1 MLKQMNK
8 GRLFILSGPSG
19 CGKGTVCK
27 VLLEKNKNLKLSI
40 SATTREKRVGE
51 IDGETYF
58 YLSKDQ
64 FEDMIKN
71 DELLEFNQGY
81 SGNYYGTPKKYVF
94 DQLEKG
100 FDVLLEI
107 EMNGAKNIKEKYP
120 ESIGIFLSPPSF
132 DELLNRLRGRGRE
145 SEELI
150 QERFLLAKEEI
161 LRVDEYKYAVINE
174 DLNETVDTIVNIIN
188 AEKHLTSFIGN
199 KIKSLVK

>member
-1 MLKQMNK
+1 MNK

>member
-1 MLKQMNK
+1 MKLMSK
-8 GRLFILSGPSG
+8 GRLFVLSGPSG

-27 VLLEKNKNLKLSI
+27 MLLDRNKNLKLSI

-51 IDGETYF
+51 VEGETYF
-58 YLSKDQ
+58 YLLKDQ
-64 FEDMIKN
+64 FEELIKN
-71 DELLEFNQGY
+71 DELLEYNQGY

-107 EMNGAKNIKEKYP
+107 EMNGAKNVKQEYP
-120 ESIGIFLSPPSF
+120 ESIGIFLSPPSLN
-132 DELLNRLRGRGRE
+132 ELLKRLRGRGRE

-161 LRVDEYKYAVINE
+161 LRVNEYKYAVINDNLE
-174 DLNETVDTIVNIIN
+174 DAVEQIENIIN
-188 AEKHLTSFIGN
+188 AEKNLTTRIGD
-199 KIKSLVK
+199 KIKSMVK

>member
-1 MLKQMNK
+1 
-8 GRLFILSGPSG
+8 
-19 CGKGTVCK
+19 
-27 VLLEKNKNLKLSI
+27 
-40 SATTREKRVGE
+40 
-51 IDGETYF
+51 
-58 YLSKDQ
+58 
-64 FEDMIKN
+64 
-71 DELLEFNQGY
+71 
-81 SGNYYGTPKKYVF
+81 
-94 DQLEKG
+94 
-100 FDVLLEI
+100 
-107 EMNGAKNIKEKYP
+107 MNGAKNIKEKYP